1 MDYSQ
6 FQVKYIENPTFVQ
19 KVPEISNESFD
30 IPDVSSIS
38 YLNGDAEPSTA
49 LIQEDTPKNPV
60 KKVIKR
66 TIPALKP
73 SVGLAKF
80 NNYYDQAVA
89 QDTTG
94 QLAARRNL
102 FTRLAQSESGF
113 VSDIRNR
120 GGLPAYGYFQFMQG
134 QHNGR
139 YFNNVGQY
147 AGVDLDTFR
156 KSPIIQIQ
164 AANNLANS
172 FLKSFSKLEL
182 QRLHQMGYSDS
193 AIIAGSWLGGPGGV
207 KAFAFK
213 NQNRRDKHG
222 TAVGDYMQKFNNL

>member
-1 MDYSQ
+1 MDYSR

-19 KVPEISNESFD
+19 KIPEISNEPLE
-30 IPDVSSIS
+30 IPDIS
-38 YLNGDAEPSTA
+38 NIFYLNGDAEPATA
-49 LIQEDTPKNPV
+49 LIQEEVPKNPV

-66 TIPALKP
+66 TPPSLKP
-73 SVGLAKF
+73 SVGLSKF
-80 NNYYDQAVA
+80 NSYYDQAVA

-102 FTRLAQSESGF
+102 FTRLAQSESSF
-113 VSDIRNR
+113 VSDVRNK

-134 QHNGR
+134 KHNGR

-147 AGVDLDTFR
+147 AGVDLETFR
-156 KSPIIQIQ
+156 KNPVIQIQ

-213 NQNRRDKHG
+213 NQNRRDIHG
-222 TAVGDYMQKFNNL
+222 TAVGEYMQKFNNL